1 MNFIDSGSQNL
12 RFSVMSA
19 ELTGSF
25 CTQTSAAFSV
35 KAGSFRGWVDVHFP
49 CEGHIKVRIR
59 GALPDDYLKA
69 PTIQQFVS
77 ELLAQLKIKSD
88 ETYEATFF
96 KPTKVI
102 EMGKS
107 VNREAMT
114 DRIDIERKHI
124 PPD

>member
-1 MNFIDSGSQNL
+1 MNFIESGIPNL
-12 RFSVMSA
+12 RFSIMSA
-19 ELTGSF
+19 KLTCAF
-25 CTQTSAAFSV
+25 CTQTSASFSV
-35 KAGSFRGWVDVHFP
+35 KVGSLCGWVDVHFP

-59 GALPDDYLKA
+59 GALPDDYLEASKL
-69 PTIQQFVS
+69 QQFVLD
-77 ELLAQLKIKSD
+77 LLCHLKIQKD

-107 VNREAMT
+107 VNREGLT
-114 DRIDIERKHI
+114 DRIEIKRKFV